1 MTVPHLAAV
10 MMMLLLLLPAAVAVA
25 RNVVW
30 PTVGPC
36 KVTESQTSKV
46 SECRQQSKR
55 EGEGGGERGRCIEI
69 AFACQISSR
78 LSVHDDFHDAAT
90 TAAQ

>member
-10 MMMLLLLLPAAVAVA
+10 MMMLLLLPAAVAVA

-46 SECRQQSKR
+46 SECRQQR
-55 EGEGGGERGRCIEI
+55 EGERGGLGGERGRCIEI

>member
-10 MMMLLLLLPAAVAVA
+10 MMMLLLLPAAVAVA

-55 EGEGGGERGRCIEI
+55 EREGEERGRCIEI

>member
-10 MMMLLLLLPAAVAVA
+10 MMMLLLLSAAVAVA

-55 EGEGGGERGRCIEI
+55 EGEGEEREG
-69 AFACQISSR
+69 
-78 LSVHDDFHDAAT
+78 DA
-90 TAAQ
+90 

>member
-10 MMMLLLLLPAAVAVA
+10 MMLLLLLLLPAAVAVA

-46 SECRQQSKR
+46 SECRQQR
-55 EGEGGGERGRCIEI
+55 EGERGGRREG
-69 AFACQISSR
+69 
-78 LSVHDDFHDAAT
+78 DA
-90 TAAQ
+90 

>member
-10 MMMLLLLLPAAVAVA
+10 MMMLLLLLLPAAVAVA

-46 SECRQQSKR
+46 SECRQQR
-55 EGEGGGERGRCIEI
+55 EGERGGERGRCIEI